1 MGAPNPITVPNQN
14 LLIPET
20 PPLTP
25 VADQAFPP
33 PANAGVQ
40 AETFPTPVEDFV
52 IGQEPP
58 PGARVSAVYVPASPN
73 IDVGQQNLANALNT
87 ADFTVTEAGSIQT
100 NLSTAT
106 DLPGFV
112 VASVTPLPLAS
123 PPRYRLTLVQ
133 PDFSPANLVNLGV
146 SLAGRSMT
154 FDEDTVTAADAGV
167 ERTIL
172 LYGVDFVEVAADEF
186 GDTLFPPISG
196 DSLTIDNTREASE
209 PVFVQ
214 RGITANVNISTSTP
228 PQSFRPNPPQAQA
241 AQEDLNT
248 STGAQPNNPVI
259 PSGVQVPTAINVNV
273 ADQATSNGL
282 PANVYV

>member
-1 MGAPNPITVPNQN
+1 MGTPNPITVPNQN

-25 VADQAFPP
+25 VAKQAFPP

-52 IGQEPP
+52 IAQDPP

-87 ADFTVTEAGSIQT
+87 ADFTVTEAASIQT

-106 DLPGFV
+106 DLPVFV
-112 VASVTPLPLAS
+112 VDSVTPLPLAS

-133 PDFSPANLVNLGV
+133 PDFNPANLVNLGV
-146 SLAGRSMT
+146 SLAGKSVT
-154 FDEDTVTAADAGV
+154 FADYTATAADAGV

-172 LYGVDFVEVAADEF
+172 LYGVDFVEVAASEF
-186 GDTLFPPISG
+186 GNTLFHPISG
-196 DSLTIDNTREASE
+196 DSLTIDNSRDASE

-214 RGITANVNISTSTP
+214 TGITANVNISTST
-228 PQSFRPNPPQAQA
+228 
-241 AQEDLNT
+241 
-248 STGAQPNNPVI
+248 QPVPVYSSQT
-259 PSGVQVPTAINVNV
+259 PFV
-273 ADQATSNGL
+273 AFL
-282 PANVYV
+282 